1 MTVSLLIQQ
10 YELPTLLTYTIV
22 GGWVRLE
29 RQKEEYLRFSIDS
42 SSSTEAGYRYIRSG
56 VFHPFIPATKKEKRI
71 LAADVFPKPSV
82 AR

>member
-1 MTVSLLIQQ
+1 MTVSSLIQQ

-22 GGWVRLE
+22 GGWARLDRPE
-29 RQKEEYLRFSIDS
+29 EEYKGFSIDS
-42 SSSTEAGYRYIRSG
+42 SSSTEVVYRYIHSG

-71 LAADVFPKPSV
+71 LSADVFPKPSV